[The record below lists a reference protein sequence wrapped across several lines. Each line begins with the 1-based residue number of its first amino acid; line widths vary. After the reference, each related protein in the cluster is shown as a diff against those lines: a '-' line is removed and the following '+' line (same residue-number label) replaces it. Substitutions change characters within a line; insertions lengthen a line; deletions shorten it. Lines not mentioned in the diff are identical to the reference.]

1 MRSIKQV
8 IRLQA
13 ENSRGCRSVPSV
25 SAHPRSLPV
34 ASSVEKFSEP
44 LQHPYTRPGPR
55 DNPCLMTPGC
65 RDRSSMD
72 KGLDLDTCTA
82 HEPPSGPGRQEA
94 VSKSYIHLALA
105 KDIIELSFMSSG
117 CKGFLQE
124 HAPTVGLIIRFKAER
139 LDKVFGNRKAEAA
152 LSRFLLDTNRFPE
165 HLPR

>member
-8 IRLQA
+8 IRLA
-13 ENSRGCRSVPSV
+13 ENSRGYRSVPSV
-25 SAHPRSLPV
+25 SAHPRNLPV

-72 KGLDLDTCTA
+72 KGLIWIHVRHTRETMY
-82 HEPPSGPGRQEA
+82 HFMNFGPYPRRQR
-94 VSKSYIHLALA
+94 VTLRPHLQQLKIH
-105 KDIIELSFMSSG
+105 
-117 CKGFLQE
+117 
-124 HAPTVGLIIRFKAER
+124 FKAER